1 MVALSRFQLTKTNSS
16 ALKKAAWVGK
26 ADIEDSITMDL
37 RKSAGAPTL
46 ISEAPVLA
54 DVLLVTHRIES
65 GSASTQS

>member
-1 MVALSRFQLTKTNSS
+1 
-16 ALKKAAWVGK
+16 
-26 ADIEDSITMDL
+26 MDL

-65 GSASTQS
+65 GSASQLCVPKIRFCNIGGEGHQELGVM